1 VFLPGARSIQE
12 TIGALSST
20 ARELDFDRFPL
31 YGALPL
37 KEQIRAISSSKDR
50 RRVIVATNIAETS
63 LTVEGVTTVIDSG
76 LVKQMRVDPSSGL
89 NRLEE
94 VRVALDSATQRAGRA
109 GRVREGRALR
119 LWTHVDEQ
127 FMSAA
132 TEAEINRV
140 DLAPVI
146 LDVLAWSSADPHSFD
161 WFEEPPARAIDAALG
176 LLERLGALDMERG
189 GFALTEVGEALAAM
203 PTHPRQGRMLIEG
216 AANGVRHEV
225 AAAAAILAEEDFVSR
240 ASREQPPANCDL
252 WARVEVLE
260 DVAREVADWIS
271 EDSIVLHTCGSISS
285 EVLSQQ
291 GIRAHVGSL
300 HPLLAIADPH
310 EALDAMGRCTWT
322 AEGDDLAVETA
333 QRVLSPL
340 GVEAMAIKPS
350 AKALYHASA
359 VTSAGLLV
367 SLMDAAFAMA
377 SEAGL
382 SAQQARQMLLPLA
395 RSCIDNLEKM
405 SSAEALTG
413 PVARGDEATLARHR
427 KSLRSHPDLLEV
439 YEVLTRRGVAMLDD

>member
-1 VFLPGARSIQE
+1 MNLLPW
-12 TIGALSST
+12 
-20 ARELDFDRFPL
+20 
-31 YGALPL
+31 
-37 KEQIRAISSSKDR
+37 
-50 RRVIVATNIAETS
+50 VIV
-63 LTVEGVTTVIDSG
+63 G
-76 LVKQMRVDPSSGL
+76 
-89 NRLEE
+89 
-94 VRVALDSATQRAGRA
+94 A
-109 GRVREGRALR
+109 GRVGRALA
-119 LWTHVDEQ
+119 LLAEVHGATI
-127 FMSAA
+127 SA
-132 TEAEINRV
+132 TWNRSE
-140 DLAPVI
+140 DAARTTSALLGAPSCARFGE
-146 LDVLAWSSADPHSFD
+146 LDVLRDVLAG
-161 WFEEPPARAIDAALG
+161 PALVWITVSDDA
-176 LLERLGALDMERG
+176 
-189 GFALTEVGEALAAM
+189 
-203 PTHPRQGRMLIEG
+203 
-216 AANGVRHEV
+216 
-225 AAAAAILAEEDFVSR
+225 
-240 ASREQPPANCDL
+240 
-252 WARVEVLE
+252 LE